1 MYHFMEMTPEVAALR
16 VNHVGPLLKPFA
28 RSTQADTSTLTEKEP
43 CSVHTTVQAVFKI
56 VLASSFTRI

>member
-1 MYHFMEMTPEVAALR
+1 MYHFMETTPNVAAFR

-43 CSVHTTVQAVFKI
+43 YSVHTTVQAVFRV
-56 VLASSFTRI
+56 VLASSLTRI